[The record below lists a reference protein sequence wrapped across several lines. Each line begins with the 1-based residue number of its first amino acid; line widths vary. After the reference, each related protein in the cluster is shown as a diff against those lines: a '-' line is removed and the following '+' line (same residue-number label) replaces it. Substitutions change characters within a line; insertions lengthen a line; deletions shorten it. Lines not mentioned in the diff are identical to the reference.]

1 MTYDTH
7 PPVGSEGHKPFAG
20 GSVADPRTL
29 GLGWVGVASLL
40 VIALY
45 LLEVI

>member
-1 MTYDTH
+1 VTYDTH
-7 PPVGSEGHKPFAG
+7 PPVGSEGH
-20 GSVADPRTL
+20 ADRLQAVRVTGQTF